1 MTVYHL
7 DGRKKSGIIDLNRE
21 DIDFEYPNA

>member
-7 DGRKKSGIIDLNRE
+7 DEEEKSGIIDFNRE
-21 DIDFEYPNA
+21 DIDI